1 MKKALVLCVALAL
14 LAGCAREPAAA
25 PQPQSAAESSAV
37 SAEPSESAEPA
48 EPAEPAAPDLS
59 DYPALTERYVD
70 RLLASGAAGRTW
82 STPFN
87 IGADALVDYYALH
100 CMEDLGEQAP
110 AEFPAGE
117 VEEYIGRY
125 FDVDPASCMRIHVRY
140 DEAANAYR

>member
-1 MKKALVLCVALAL
+1 MWT
-14 LAGCAREPAAA
+14 G
-25 PQPQSAAESSAV
+25 
-37 SAEPSESAEPA
+37 
-48 EPAEPAAPDLS
+48 
-59 DYPALTERYVD
+59 
-70 RLLASGAAGRTW
+70 LLASGAAGRTW

-140 DEAANAYR
+140 DEAANAYRFEGLGATCTAPGE

>member
-25 PQPQSAAESSAV
+25 PQPQSAAEGSTV
-37 SAEPSESAEPA
+37 SAEPSES
-48 EPAEPAAPDLS
+48 AEPAAPDLS

-100 CMEDLGEQAP
+100 CMEDLGEQA
-110 AEFPAGE
+110 A
-117 VEEYIGRY
+117 R
-125 FDVDPASCMRIHVRY
+125 
-140 DEAANAYR
+140 

>member
-1 MKKALVLCVALAL
+1 M
-14 LAGCAREPAAA
+14 
-25 PQPQSAAESSAV
+25 
-37 SAEPSESAEPA
+37 
-48 EPAEPAAPDLS
+48 
-59 DYPALTERYVD
+59 D

-140 DEAANAYR
+140 DEAAQRLPLRGAGRDLHRAR